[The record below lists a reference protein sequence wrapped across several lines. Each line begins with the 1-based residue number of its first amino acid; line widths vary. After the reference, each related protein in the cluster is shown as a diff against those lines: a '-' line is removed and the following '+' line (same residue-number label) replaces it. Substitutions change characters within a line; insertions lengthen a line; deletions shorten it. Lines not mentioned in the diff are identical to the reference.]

1 MRLLLAL
8 CLTLWTA
15 PAWAQDYESGPAVE
29 ARRADGG
36 VVIRAH
42 MDVQAPPR
50 VLWSFL
56 TDCERAQRY
65 MRELISCR
73 VLERGQGW
81 DIREHRVRG
90 WPLKPVMRNVSRV
103 TLEADRRLAFQRVA
117 GDWTRSD
124 GEWRLTPIDGGRGTR
139 IDYELD
145 AAVPGLQFWPQAQL
159 SSRVR
164 ATLSA
169 LRREAE
175 AYGAQD

>member
-1 MRLLLAL
+1 MPLLLAL
-8 CLTLWTA
+8 CLLLLTA
-15 PAWAQDYESGPAVE
+15 PASAQDYQGRPSVE

-36 VVIRAH
+36 VAVRAR
-42 MDVQAPPR
+42 MDAQAPPR
-50 VLWSFL
+50 VLWTLL
-56 TDCERAQRY
+56 TDCEGAQRY

-103 TLEADRRLAFQRVA
+103 TLEADRRLAFRRIA

-139 IDYELD
+139 VEYELD
-145 AAVPGLQFWPQAQL
+145 AAVPGLQLWPQSQL

-175 AYGAQD
+175 ADGARD